1 MQVNIPMFM
10 DGWYMGYNL
19 PIYPKQPEA
28 LYFIAQLSHEKK
40 KTATFHYTGCLIG
53 IPVFL

>member
-40 KTATFHYTGCLIG
+40 KLLLSITL
-53 IPVFL
+53 VV